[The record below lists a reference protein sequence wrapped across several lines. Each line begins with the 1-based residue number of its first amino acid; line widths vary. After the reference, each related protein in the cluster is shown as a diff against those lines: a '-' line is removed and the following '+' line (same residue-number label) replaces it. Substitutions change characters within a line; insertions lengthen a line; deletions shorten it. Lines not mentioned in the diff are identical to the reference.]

1 MRHVQK
7 SSQSLRYA
15 RLKIN
20 ERNSIDIERQ
30 IYIYFV
36 LYEWFLHKARV
47 LIMQMLY
54 NL

>member
-7 SSQSLRYA
+7 SSQSLRYT

-20 ERNSIDIERQ
+20 ERNSIDIKKQ

-36 LYEWFLHKARV
+36 LYKWFLHKTHV